1 MKKFTV
7 VYEVV
12 DEVEW
17 SKTNPMQYEH
27 NGVKAIAARVGDA
40 LAELEEKDLDGK
52 IEQWIW

>member
-1 MKKFTV
+1 MRKFTV

-17 SKTNPMQYEH
+17 SKTNPMNYEH

-40 LAELEEKDLDGK
+40 LADLVG
-52 IEQWIW
+52 E